1 MSSHRTP
8 QAPET
13 LQIEVPAQPRKRPK
27 QERSVVLVDALKRT
41 AWEILRKEGRNALS
55 LERLSMRSGV
65 AVSSIYEYF
74 PTIES
79 LVFVIFE
86 DFRAQARER
95 LVIELRALPPST
107 TLNEGIALLL
117 RIGIPMLH
125 EWVQIDREGFVKAS
139 QYDELVRLDLV
150 KPAQYWTSMATD
162 ALMERFPDEV
172 AVRDRAKAR
181 FMAFHTILALPRA
194 MALLQP
200 AYLADA
206 DTQVLMARMLHA
218 LLTTPG

>member
-1 MSSHRTP
+1 MSSRRTP

-86 DFRAQARER
+86 DFRAQARQR

-107 TLNEGIALLL
+107 TLYEGIALLL
-117 RIGIPMLH
+117 RVGIPMLH
-125 EWVQIDREGFVKAS
+125 EWVQLDREGFVKAS
-139 QYDELVRLDLV
+139 QYDELVRIDLV